1 MNYGGRNL
9 IRKIVGTLVGGFLL
23 LFGLLFLAWSLTL
36 PLIIATAP
44 LILSIALIVPGCLV
58 LWWAFKKKQPR
69 KAEEPIRRICPHC
82 GRMLKEDTK
91 FCPYC
96 GKKLSE
102 IEEA

>member
-1 MNYGGRNL
+1 L
-9 IRKIVGTLVGGFLL
+9 IRKIVGTLVAVFLL
-23 LFGLLFLAWSLTL
+23 FFGFIFLYLGLTL
-36 PLIIATAP
+36 PIIVATAP

-58 LWWAFKKKQPR
+58 LWWAFKKKKPT

-82 GRMLKEDTK
+82 GRVLKEDTK

-102 IEEA
+102 IEES